1 MTVGSFC
8 PSCGAVVRPAAL
20 YCSSCGAAAGTTAA
34 APPVPPP
41 FTVGTVGALV
51 GGDQP
56 VGAGQQAAVPGAV
69 PVGQHPGA
77 GVTFRYPPFGRRV
90 GAFVIDTVPV
100 LIVVALLWVYWPGDP
115 STLWWVLL
123 GGVAVVLLG
132 AALVLA
138 GLGRSPG
145 SAVWGLRVV
154 REQTGG
160 APGPAGVG
168 RLLLK
173 YLLLIGT
180 LTVAGFSPLWD
191 GERRG
196 RAWWDKIVGTVVVD
210 LVRARP
216 AQDAPAAAVGAPAT
230 AGSVVATAQTP
241 TWDIPAPPASATRK
255 GAAALAVWSDRTDRT
270 DRTDRDRRLSSTPVA
285 STDLAEHPWSGAV
298 TPSTE
303 LITAVPGRETSCPVG
318 PAPAQ
323 DPTAPQLFSPGS
335 AESQDS
341 GASAPD
347 PTPVPDR
354 DLSPEQN
361 PADEPLDH
369 TRMATRSTAPNPK
382 WQLTFDDD
390 RTLPLDGPLIV
401 GRNPSVAPDESGAAV
416 LALVDED
423 RSVSKTHLRIDVR
436 DGGVV
441 VTDRHSTNGVS
452 VRTGTTTS
460 QCVPGVPTAVPDG
473 STVRFGDREFIVR
486 RG

>member
-1 MTVGSFC
+1 
-8 PSCGAVVRPAAL
+8 
-20 YCSSCGAAAGTTAA
+20 
-34 APPVPPP
+34 
-41 FTVGTVGALV
+41 
-51 GGDQP
+51 
-56 VGAGQQAAVPGAV
+56 
-69 PVGQHPGA
+69 
-77 GVTFRYPPFGRRV
+77 V

-123 GGVAVVLLG
+123 AGVAVVIL
-132 AALVLA
+132 ASALVLA

-154 REQTGG
+154 REQNGG

-216 AQDAPAAAVGAPAT
+216 AQESHGAAARTPET
-230 AGSVVATAQTP
+230 AGSVAAAGLAAATAQTP
-241 TWDIPAPPASATRK
+241 TWDIPVPPVSATRK
-255 GAAALAVWSDRTDRT
+255 GAAALAVWSDRPAGGSAAQGTSRMPATGSPAESASQPPDT
-270 DRTDRDRRLSSTPVA
+270 GPGLSSTPVA
-285 STDLAEHPWSGAV
+285 STDLTEHPWSGVV

-303 LITAVPGRETSCPVG
+303 LITAVPGRATSHPVE
-318 PAPAQ
+318 PPPVQ
-323 DPTAPQLFSPGS
+323 DPIAPQLTSP
-335 AESQDS
+335 EPLVSQDS
-341 GASAPD
+341 G
-347 PTPVPDR
+347 
-354 DLSPEQN
+354 
-361 PADEPLDH
+361 DEPFDH

-452 VRTGTTTS
+452 VHTGTSTNH
-460 QCVPGVPTAVPDG
+460 CVPGVPTAVPDG